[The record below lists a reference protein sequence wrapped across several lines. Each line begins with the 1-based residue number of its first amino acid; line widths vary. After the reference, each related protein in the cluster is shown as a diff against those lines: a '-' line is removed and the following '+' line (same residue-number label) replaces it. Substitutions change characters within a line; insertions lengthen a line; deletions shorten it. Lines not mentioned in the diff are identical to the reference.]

1 MKVFSICCLLFLFS
15 FAAQA
20 QRNTVSIN
28 YRLTV
33 DATTPSLKLKAARA
47 LEAELASIK
56 DLKRV
61 QDGGGFWLD
70 IKAMEI
76 QNAAGKLIGYVISMA
91 IGDRHSCTGDGAS
104 EIISYY
110 DLADH
115 GIILTDDARL
125 PGAAK
130 QIVAVFNQ
138 IIDPLRKFTQ
148 NLDLNKLP
156 LKNPE

>member
-1 MKVFSICCLLFLFS
+1 MKTLIILCLLFLLS
-15 FAAQA
+15 CAAYA
-20 QRNTVSIN
+20 QRNSVTIN

-33 DATTPSLKLKAARA
+33 DATTPALKVKAARA

-61 QDGGGFWLD
+61 TDGGGFWLD

-76 QNAAGKLIGYVISMA
+76 RNVAGKLIGYVISMA
-91 IGDRHSCTGDGAS
+91 IGDRRSCAGDGDGPMT
-104 EIISYY
+104 SYY

-115 GIILTDDARL
+115 GIILTNDARL

-130 QIVAVFNQ
+130 QIVDVFNQ

-156 LKNPE
+156 LKKPQ